1 MKNKRR
7 NLMMVF
13 LPTLP
18 ELIVN
23 VPLIIFIVVNP
34 YQVLDRIEDLTND
47 NAFYSAL
54 FSIAWL
60 PFCLPY
66 YLGVTA
72 LYAVSVRRLIALRS
86 GFLQTPPRGDAL
98 AFG

>member
-1 MKNKRR
+1 
-7 NLMMVF
+7 MMVL

-23 VPLIIFIVVNP
+23 VPLIIFIVLNP
-34 YQVLDRIEDLTND
+34 YHVMDRIEDLTKG

-54 FSIAWL
+54 FNIAWL

-66 YLGVTA
+66 YLGV
-72 LYAVSVRRLIALRS
+72 RKRLRKYQEATWD
-86 GFLQTPPRGDAL
+86 Q
-98 AFG
+98 

>member
-1 MKNKRR
+1 
-7 NLMMVF
+7 MMAF

-34 YQVLDRIEDLTND
+34 YHLMDLIEVLTKD
-47 NAFYSAL
+47 NAFYSVL
-54 FSIAWL
+54 FNIAWL

-66 YLGVTA
+66 YLGV
-72 LYAVSVRRLIALRS
+72 RERLRKYQEATW
-86 GFLQTPPRGDAL
+86 GQ
-98 AFG
+98 